1 MCLGDQAF
9 CVTGGRWVL
18 TYLVK
23 YFRRDGRLKSRL
35 RGVASCCKSMK
46 SRREEAETTI
56 EPPLEDVKNDEGGDV
71 AAEEASHKTNSA
83 SATPSTCS
91 TPEAEE
97 MKKNQQSPSRT
108 THIADKAKEKEA
120 LRQAGVATL

>member
-1 MCLGDQAF
+1 
-9 CVTGGRWVL
+9 
-18 TYLVK
+18 
-23 YFRRDGRLKSRL
+23 
-35 RGVASCCKSMK
+35 MK

-71 AAEEASHKTNSA
+71 AAEEASHKTNT

-97 MKKNQQSPSRT
+97 MKKNQPSPSRT
-108 THIADKAKEKEA
+108 THIADKAKEQEA
-120 LRQAGVATL
+120 LRQAGVATLGRA